1 VCAGEAPTDEY
12 WSSTRARVADAYK
25 AKAAVGRA
33 ARFADAASPV
43 DAESTVW
50 ATNKPMGPPR
60 LRADGVPDG
69 RRQVIPT
76 LYCPWERL
84 DKSDELL
91 VAFAALA
98 VAQEARFTLIAAQRV
113 ATCPGQ

>member
-1 VCAGEAPTDEY
+1 
-12 WSSTRARVADAYK
+12 
-25 AKAAVGRA
+25 
-33 ARFADAASPV
+33 
-43 DAESTVW
+43 
-50 ATNKPMGPPR
+50 
-60 LRADGVPDG
+60 VPDG